1 MKFLVDAQLPPAL
14 ARAIAEHGHD
24 AVHVSDLGLQ
34 SANDLVIW
42 NEAVRLGSVI
52 VSKDEDF
59 VTRRIGRPPAPPV
72 VWVRIGNVSRRHL
85 LRVFLPLLPQIV
97 AFINAGDVI
106 VEVRDG

>member
-24 AVHVSDLGLQ
+24 AAHVSDLGLQ
-34 SANDLVIW
+34 SADDSVIW
-42 NEAVRLGSVI
+42 SEAIGLGTVI
-52 VSKDEDF
+52 ISKDGDF
-59 VTRRIGRPPAPPV
+59 VSRRIGPPPKPPV

-85 LRVFLPLLPQIV
+85 SRVFLPHPPRIV
-97 AFINAGDVI
+97 AFVDAEDSI